1 MKHRFGFS
9 SFSRSFSQHPNRKRQ
24 TKKKRENRVRLTS
37 TVGFPRLSKIW
48 RAFTTLIVVIVKR
61 TRKVT
66 NHTHTS
72 LFFEFSSQRRRD
84 FPEKV
89 TMRRKMIGWD
99 AHIYRWFVRG
109 DHARGVEY

>member
-1 MKHRFGFS
+1 MVFLHFPAHFLS
-9 SFSRSFSQHPNRKRQ
+9 IQTENDKR
-24 TKKKRENRVRLTS
+24 KKKRENRVRLTS

-48 RAFTTLIVVIVKR
+48 RAFTTLIAVIVKR